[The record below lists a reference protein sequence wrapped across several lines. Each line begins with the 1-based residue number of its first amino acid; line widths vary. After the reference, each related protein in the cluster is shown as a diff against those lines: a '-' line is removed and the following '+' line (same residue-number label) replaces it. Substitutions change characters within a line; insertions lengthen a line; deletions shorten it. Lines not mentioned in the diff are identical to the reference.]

1 MSLGNRIK
9 KLEMVMGVEDMDSLP
24 RVIIISVMGAGGTGG
39 RDERDE
45 RECIGIMDYGN
56 DAKKITRHPGEAIDS
71 LDNRLEKLLPR
82 DGMRV
87 PSWIRIYRD
96 ENPERMETFMQADE
110 IA

>member
-9 KLEMVMGVEDMDSLP
+9 KLEMRLGLDDADALP
-24 RVIIISVMGAGGTGG
+24 KVVIISVVGSGDGLD
-39 RDERDE
+39 RDSRD
-45 RECIGIMDYGN
+45 RQKCIGIMDYGTA
-56 DAKKITRHPGEAIDS
+56 AKKITRHPGESIES

-87 PSWIRIYRD
+87 PAWVRVYQD
-96 ENPERMETFMQADE
+96 DNPERMDAFMQADE